1 MVLALKQLVSE
12 KKMLLENGVDFIGII
27 NDRGHL
33 EDFIGD
39 GKIPDQEKNKEI
51 FCMEMA
57 LQNRMMRDFD
67 DELGKVKYTVTER
80 NNQKFMSIPTS
91 SKIILAVMKRET
103 DHTLFLDK
111 ISSLTVNSIKQ
122 I

>member
-1 MVLALKQLVSE
+1 
-12 KKMLLENGVDFIGII
+12 
-27 NDRGHL
+27 
-33 EDFIGD
+33 
-39 GKIPDQEKNKEI
+39 
-51 FCMEMA
+51 MEMA

-111 ISSLTVNSIKQ
+111 ISSLALNSIKQ